1 MQEQNLKGQGK
12 RFNEGKNRL
21 DLVPTSLIEEVGK
34 VLTFGANKYGA
45 NNYKSGMQWSKCI
58 ASLKRHLVAFE
69 NGIDYDEESGLLHLS
84 HLACNVTFLLE
95 YYKIYPQGDDRPHR
109 YLINNSIGLDI
120 DGVIADFVGA
130 MMNKFPNEL
139 KHRPIYW
146 NDPILRKLYKEVIN
160 DNDFWLNIEPMTLE
174 LPFEPTCYIT
184 SRVISNEITQTWL
197 DKNGFPTAPLIQVSN
212 NVDKYKVAKEKNLDM
227 FVDDNFEVFS
237 TMNRNGL
244 LCYLFDAP
252 YNKRYDVG
260 FKRISD
266 LKEIVTYI

>member
-12 RFNEGKNRL
+12 RFNEGKTRH
-21 DLVPTSLIEEVGK
+21 DLIPYFAQEQYGK
-34 VLTFGANKYGA
+34 VLTVGATDYAERNWEA
-45 NNYKSGMQWSKCI
+45 GMSWCTVI
-58 ASLKRHLVAFE
+58 ASMKRHVLAIERGEDF
-69 NGIDYDEESGLLHLS
+69 DKKSGLLHS
-84 HLACNVTFLLE
+84 AHVMCNAAFITE

-109 YLINNSIGLDI
+109 YLINNRIGLDI

-139 KHRPIYW
+139 THRPIYW

-160 DNDFWLNIEPMTLE
+160 DNDFWLNIEPLTLE

-184 SRVISNEITQTWL
+184 SRQISNDITQTWL
-197 DKNGFPTAPLIQVSN
+197 DKNGFSSAPLIQVSN
-212 NVDKYKVAKEKNLDM
+212 NADKYKVAKEHNLDM

-260 FKRISD
+260 FKRITD